1 MVALIAGPPLGLV
14 ICKIIGSSN
23 GFMEF
28 VQRKAL
34 DVELNS
40 KVYMYALLA
49 AFLLIITML
58 LPAFA
63 ASKVDI
69 VMYKLSTIKTDKK
82 TLWKKYYLDI
92 VILLVAG
99 YGWYTFNMR
108 RKMIDKTIYK
118 FSDLVVDP
126 VLFILCSLFVLGVGL
141 LFLRIYPFIIK
152 FIFWIGRKI
161 WSRFFMLLLCKWAG
175 QGEENNLSCYLLYS
189 HFPWEFSV
197 LILPEQLIQT
207 WKAELNI

>member
-1 MVALIAGPPLGLV
+1 LVALIAGPPLGLV